1 MRKTF
6 LTISL
11 LLAITLV
18 ANAGETPIAGYAGC
32 APGLWYP
39 ESQVCCMPGLEC
51 PVGRLAPTG
60 DIKVEPKTGD
70 TIWIKVILSFRNF
83 F

>member
-18 ANAGETPIAGYAGC
+18 ANAGEIPITGYAGC

-51 PVGRLAPTG
+51 PVGRLASEGAIKG
-60 DIKVEPKTGD
+60 DPKIGD
-70 TIWIKVILSFRNF
+70 STWIRVILSFRNF